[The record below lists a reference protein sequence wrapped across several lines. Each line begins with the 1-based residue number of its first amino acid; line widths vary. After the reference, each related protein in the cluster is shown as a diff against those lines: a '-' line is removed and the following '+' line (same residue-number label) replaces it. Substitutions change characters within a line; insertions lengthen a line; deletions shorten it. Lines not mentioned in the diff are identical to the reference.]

1 MALISKSR
9 PGREDG
15 GYTRLLGNPA
25 LGALISRIHAS
36 AIAAG
41 NELEKIIPQH
51 ALLFQSADITR
62 FVSGAL
68 PPGNYLV
75 CKRDIRQHFKPM
87 IGSSMEPDF
96 LLICILGTRIYVIE
110 LKDGDQ
116 FDTKKSFAEVQH
128 LAAFRKDLVNW
139 LRRTEALS
147 QFGVEFKVCFFN
159 ARTREEVVAGMKG
172 HLPLANAWTGAEFC
186 RALGISYETIVAQ
199 RRQEAEVNLRFVV
212 EQLMSIEAVR
222 AHAAALLLPTD
233 AS

>member
-87 IGSSMEPDF
+87 IGSSVEPDF

-159 ARTREEVVAGMKG
+159 ARTRFDFPTLYAVALHEVG
-172 HLPLANAWTGAEFC
+172 H
-186 RALGISYETIVAQ
+186 ALGQ
-199 RRQEAEVNLRFVV
+199 RVDRGRVLPGPGDLLRDHRGSASPGGGG
-212 EQLMSIEAVR
+212 EPALCRR
-222 AHAAALLLPTD
+222 AAHEH
-233 AS
+233 